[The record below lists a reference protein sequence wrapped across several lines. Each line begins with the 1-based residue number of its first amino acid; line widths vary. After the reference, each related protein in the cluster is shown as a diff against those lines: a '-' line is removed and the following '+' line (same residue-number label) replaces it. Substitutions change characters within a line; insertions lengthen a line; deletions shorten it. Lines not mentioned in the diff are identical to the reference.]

1 MWQETRPLVF
11 TSGYSWKEI
20 PPEDGKVL
28 FIFPLLINPFKKIQ
42 RDQADGLPEFSERR
56 KSFSL
61 TGSEFL
67 VDNVRLAMRLVTHT
81 DSTAHDAGTN

>member
-1 MWQETRPLVF
+1 MTWQETRPLVF

-42 RDQADGLPEFSERR
+42 RDQADEMITIRKTVFVSFGALRCNDKVSFHFLIVEKKLNFGLCFIQ
-56 KSFSL
+56 
-61 TGSEFL
+61 
-67 VDNVRLAMRLVTHT
+67 
-81 DSTAHDAGTN
+81 

>member
-42 RDQADGLPEFSERR
+42 RDQAHAITDQQLR
-56 KSFSL
+56 K
-61 TGSEFL
+61 E
-67 VDNVRLAMRLVTHT
+67 
-81 DSTAHDAGTN
+81 

>member
-11 TSGYSWKEI
+11 TSGYRWKEI

-42 RDQADGLPEFSERR
+42 RDQADE
-56 KSFSL
+56 
-61 TGSEFL
+61 
-67 VDNVRLAMRLVTHT
+67 LAET
-81 DSTAHDAGTN
+81 

>member
-42 RDQADGLPEFSERR
+42 RDQADVELKNKFGQLIDASFRPIFSPSVGR
-56 KSFSL
+56 SV
-61 TGSEFL
+61 GSS
-67 VDNVRLAMRLVTHT
+67 VRHARY
-81 DSTAHDAGTN
+81 